1 MLGYVNYL
9 HTDLGFRKRGEIVRV
24 TLRGNAANVRLMD
37 SSNFS
42 SYKRGRQHRFY
53 GGSVRRS
60 PVNLQIPRSGHWHV
74 CVDLGGLPGRIQA
87 GVDVLPGLLPGMRQQ
102 CGAASPLAS
111 IVDNAA
117 EYASE
122 AGIDPDERHWDVFIS
137 HATEDKEEVV
147 RDLADALREEGLAVW
162 YDEFELKIGDSLRRM
177 IDKGIR
183 DSRFGVVVL
192 SPSFF
197 TKGWPQYERDGL
209 VTKQVGRE
217 QVILPLWHGVNRA
230 DVAKYSPSLADTVA
244 LKTSNLSVGEIAGQI
259 RAVVY
264 PE

>member
-1 MLGYVNYL
+1 M
-9 HTDLGFRKRGEIVRV
+9 
-24 TLRGNAANVRLMD
+24 
-37 SSNFS
+37 
-42 SYKRGRQHRFY
+42 
-53 GGSVRRS
+53 
-60 PVNLQIPRSGHWHV
+60 
-74 CVDLGGLPGRIQA
+74 
-87 GVDVLPGLLPGMRQQ
+87 
-102 CGAASPLAS
+102 
-111 IVDNAA
+111 
-117 EYASE
+117 
-122 AGIDPDERHWDVFIS
+122 
-137 HATEDKEEVV
+137 
-147 RDLADALREEGLAVW
+147 ADALREEGLAVW

-197 TKGWPQYERDGL
+197 TKGWPQYELDGL